1 MQIDYKSFLPP
12 GRTFN
17 DFEVKELHVEEHK
30 RNACG
35 MEHEQQHLKF
45 EISN

>member
-17 DFEVKELHVEEHK
+17 DFEVKVIEHK
-30 RNACG
+30 RIACG